1 MPEEKK
7 DWALK
12 TGDDVAGALDWV
24 RRRMGTSGFL
34 VVAVGLNSVAYAK
47 DPKLSPKDAVEMLE
61 AQLKMLRQGF
71 HTIESQRVTRGCGK
85 REDAGQ

>member
-1 MPEEKK
+1 MPVEERK

-12 TGDDVAGALDWV
+12 TSDDVAAALDWV
-24 RRRMGTSGFL
+24 RRRMGASGFV

-71 HTIESQRVTRGCGK
+71 HAIEAQRVTRGCGK
-85 REDAGQ
+85 REDVA